1 MTALQPKIREIRTGR
16 SYDPAEKWRT
26 HLVYKDDG
34 LKLVDKDIGNF
45 RLMLTH
51 HDELAGHIRYNDFSL
66 NIEVGNVPWRNSSTP
81 RPIRD
86 EDYTHVREW
95 MQRHGLKPTQ
105 QEAREAL
112 VLAARQHSYHPIHDY
127 LSGLKWDG
135 TDRLEHWL
143 TELLGVQSDPYTKL
157 IAPKV
162 LIGAVARIFDP
173 GCQLDTVLVIE
184 GDQGLLKSSAIK
196 ALFGPEHTRDATDL
210 FRQHNKMVLL
220 MTGAW
225 AIELAEFSAVLR
237 ADESTVKGL
246 ITTRTDSVVLPYAR
260 SSTNHDRQC
269 IFIGTLNPDESGYL
283 KDRTGNRRYWPVFA
297 TAIRLD
303 EIVKHRDQLWA
314 EAVVRYQA
322 QEPWWL
328 DREQEKLAVE
338 ARETRNVI
346 DPWSE
351 ILRHRLRDMPTTDPM
366 IAMGEIGIPN
376 EKRNKET
383 RDRVCRCLREI
394 GFENKSAWD
403 ANLGKSVRAWRRQEQ
418 GK

>member
-1 MTALQPKIREIRTGR
+1 MRTGR
-16 SYDPAEKWRT
+16 SYDASEAWKT
-26 HLVYKDDG
+26 QLVYKDDG

-51 HDELAGHIRYNDFSL
+51 HDDLAGHIRYNDFTL
-66 NIEVGNVPWRNSSTP
+66 NVEVGEVPWRHVPAP

-95 MQRHGLKPTQ
+95 MQRHGLKPTA
-105 QEAREAL
+105 QEARDAL
-112 VLAARQHSYHPIHDY
+112 ILAARHHSYHPIRDY
-127 LSGLKWDG
+127 LHSLKWDG
-135 TDRLEHWL
+135 VDRLDEWM
-143 TELLGVQSDPYTKL
+143 TDYFGVEDIPYTRL
-157 IAPKV
+157 IGPKV
-162 LIGAVARIFDP
+162 LIGAVARIMDP

-196 ALFGPEHTRDATDL
+196 TLFDPEYTRDATDL

-297 TAIRLD
+297 TRIDIANLRMM
-303 EIVKHRDQLWA
+303 RDQLWA
-314 EAVVRYQA
+314 EALVRYQA
-322 QEPWWL
+322 DEPWWL

-338 ARETRNVI
+338 ARESRNVI
-346 DPWSE
+346 DPWAE
-351 ILRHRLRDMPTTDPM
+351 ILKVRLQTEMVVDPM
-366 IAMGEIGIPN
+366 LAMDKLGVVI

-383 RDRVCRCLREI
+383 RDRICSCLREI
-394 GFENKSAWD
+394 GFENKLFKID
-403 ANLGKSVRAWRRQEQ
+403 GKVVRQWRRK
-418 GK
+418 G

>member
-1 MTALQPKIREIRTGR
+1 MTASQPKFVEIRTGR

-51 HDELAGHIRYNDFSL
+51 HDDLAGHIRFNDFSL
-66 NIEVGNVPWRNSSTP
+66 NIEVGAVPWRTP
-81 RPIRD
+81 GPDRPIRD
-86 EDYTHVREW
+86 EDYTHIREW

-112 VLAARQHSYHPIHDY
+112 VLAARHHKYHPIREY
-127 LSGLKWDG
+127 LNGLEWDG
-135 TDRLEHWL
+135 VDRLDTWL
-143 TELLGVQSDPYTKL
+143 PELFGVDNSEYARL
-157 IAPKV
+157 ISPKV
-162 LIGAVARIFDP
+162 LIGAVARIYRP

-196 ALFGPEHTRDATDL
+196 ALFGVDHTRDATDL
-210 FRQHNKMVLL
+210 FRQQNKMVLL

-225 AIELAEFSAVLR
+225 AIELAEFAAVLR

-260 SSTNHDRQC
+260 SSTSHDRQC
-269 IFIGTLNPDESGYL
+269 IFVGTLNPDESGYL
-283 KDRTGNRRYWPVFA
+283 KDRTGNRRYWPVYA
-297 TAIRLD
+297 TRIDIARI
-303 EIVKHRDQLWA
+303 EAFRDQLWA
-314 EAVVRYQA
+314 EAAVRFHAGEQ
-322 QEPWWL
+322 WWL
-328 DREQEKLAVE
+328 TRDQEVIAE
-338 ARETRNVI
+338 RARGSRKVI

-351 ILRHRLRDMPTTDPM
+351 ILAARLEHFQVTDPM

-376 EKRNKET
+376 EKRTKDI
-383 RDRVCRCLREI
+383 RDRVCGCLREI
-394 GFENKSAWD
+394 GFDNKPVKID
-403 ANLGKSVRAWRRQEQ
+403 GKTTRPWRRVEAA
-418 GK
+418 K

>member
-1 MTALQPKIREIRTGR
+1 MTAAKVREIRTGR

-51 HDELAGHIRYNDFSL
+51 HADLAGHIRYNDFSL
-66 NIEVGNVPWRNSSTP
+66 NVEVGAVPWRTNPTP
-81 RPIRD
+81 RAIRD

-105 QEAREAL
+105 QEARDAL
-112 VLAARQHSYHPIHDY
+112 ILAARHHSYHPVLEY
-127 LSGLKWDG
+127 LNTLHWDG
-135 TDRLEHWL
+135 VDRLDTWL
-143 TELLGVQSDPYTKL
+143 SSMLGVVNDAYSRM
-157 IAPKV
+157 IGPKV

-196 ALFGPEHTRDATDL
+196 ALFSPDYTRDATDL

-225 AIELAEFSAVLR
+225 AIELAEFAAVLR

-297 TAIRLD
+297 TRIDLPQI
-303 EIVKHRDQLWA
+303 EELRDQLWA
-314 EAVVRYQA
+314 EAVVRYHA
-322 QEPWWL
+322 REPWWL
-328 DREQEKLAVE
+328 NRDQEAQAE
-338 ARETRNVI
+338 IARLTRNVV
-346 DPWSE
+346 DPWAE
-351 ILRHRLRDMPTTDPM
+351 ILAEKLKGEFYADPM
-366 IAMGEIGIPN
+366 NAMERIGIPN

-383 RDRVCRCLREI
+383 RDRICKCLRDI
-394 GFENKSAWD
+394 GFENKLSKV
-403 ANLGKSVRAWRRQEQ
+403 NGQVIRQWKRKPTD
-418 GK
+418 G